1 MKKVI
6 FFWSMV
12 VLTTYTATA
21 QQSKIIVTGSRF
33 TYPLVE
39 RWMAEYTK
47 AHPEIAIKINP
58 RGGVDAD
65 SANLIIN
72 GHELSPEEIR
82 PGYRVVNIGR
92 YILLPVASCK
102 NSKVKVYQEKGLDE
116 RTTKKI
122 FFDKYDPFADNEV
135 SKKDIEKE
143 KALLAGLTLY
153 TREQKACAPTTFARY
168 YGFEQADLRGKRIG
182 GDDKHLIQA
191 ILKDT
196 SGITYNN
203 PGAIYDLKTRKVKEG
218 LVVLPVDL
226 NNNGKLEADEKIYD
240 NLEVLTAAL
249 EQKKLDGIVYGNINL
264 SFPQDLGAN
273 KALTEFV
280 LWILKDGQQYI
291 HEYAFLNLESAD
303 LNKQITILSNP

>member
-6 FFWSMV
+6 FFWSLI
-12 VLTTYTATA
+12 VLTTYAATA

-47 AHPEIAIKINP
+47 AHPEVAIKINP

-72 GHELSPEEIR
+72 AHELSQEEIR

-92 YILLPVASCK
+92 YILLPVASSK
-102 NSKVKVYQEKGLDE
+102 NSKVKTYLENGLDE
-116 RTTKKI
+116 KTTKKI
-122 FFDKYDPFADNEV
+122 FFDKYDPFADQEL
-135 SKKDIEKE
+135 SKKEIEKN
-143 KALLAGLTLY
+143 KALVAGLSLY
-153 TREQKACAPTTFARY
+153 TREQKACAPTTFARH

-182 GDDKHLIQA
+182 GDDKHLILA

-196 SGITYNN
+196 AGITYNN
-203 PGAIYDLKTRKVKEG
+203 PGGIYDLKTRKVKDG
-218 LVVLPVDL
+218 LVILPVDQ
-226 NNNGKLEADEKIYD
+226 NNNGRLDADEKIYD
-240 NLEVLTAAL
+240 NLETLTAAL
-249 EQKKLDGIVYGNINL
+249 EQKRLNGIVYGNINL
-264 SFPQDLGAN
+264 SFPQDLATN
-273 KALTEFV
+273 RALTEFV

-303 LNKQITILSNP
+303 LNKQITLISNP